1 MRSLELVGG
10 VRGKERGIGRGVCR
24 SHCEEFVV
32 SVMYPHQT
40 PPPMGRGTLSPYAP
54 PPRRLDPRAFGARP
68 SCPPN
73 EMSGSVTGI
82 ADVNTYS
89 IMVHKHTNDAIPL
102 RSNVAHL
109 S

>member
-1 MRSLELVGG
+1 MHVHVTGTFTHQNRPKHAVFNNRL
-10 VRGKERGIGRGVCR
+10 KKCT
-24 SHCEEFVV
+24 
-32 SVMYPHQT
+32 PH
-40 PPPMGRGTLSPYAP
+40 PPQRL
-54 PPRRLDPRAFGARP
+54 RRLYPRTFGARP